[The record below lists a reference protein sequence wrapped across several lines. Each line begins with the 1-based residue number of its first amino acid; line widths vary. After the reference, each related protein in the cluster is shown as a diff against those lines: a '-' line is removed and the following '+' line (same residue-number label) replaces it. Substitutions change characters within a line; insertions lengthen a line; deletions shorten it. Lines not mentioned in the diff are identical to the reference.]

1 MYEQIKSRIAE
12 IGKLLE
18 EYGLNVGS
26 SGNISVRILEKNHI
40 VITPSGLIKSK
51 LKPED
56 MLVVDIEG
64 EIIEGERNP
73 SIEMP
78 LHLEIYKHRKDV
90 NAIIHCHP
98 IYAMVFAAL
107 REDIPIFLEETAIY
121 LGGPIKVAE
130 FARTGTEELAQ
141 NALKALGDRKA
152 VILANHGLVAVGRDL
167 DDAFEVA
174 YRVERTAK
182 IYLFT
187 KLLGGPKSIP
197 EDIIEEELEI
207 YKIKNELD

>member
-1 MYEQIKSRIAE
+1 MYEKVKKKIAE
-12 IGKLLE
+12 IGRLLE

-26 SGNISVRILEKNHI
+26 SGNISVRIPEKNHI
-40 VITPSGLIKSK
+40 IITPSGLIKSR
-51 LKPED
+51 LRPDD

-64 EIIEGERNP
+64 KVIEGGRKP
-73 SIEMP
+73 SVEIA

-98 IYAMVFAAL
+98 VYAMVFAAL
-107 REDIPIFLEETAIY
+107 REDIPVFLEETAIY
-121 LGGPIKVAE
+121 IGGPIKVAE
-130 FARTGTEELAQ
+130 FAKTGTKELAK
-141 NALKALGDRKA
+141 NALKALENRKA
-152 VILANHGLVAVGRDL
+152 VLLANHGLVAVGRDL

-187 KLLGGPKSIP
+187 KLLGGPKGIP
-197 EDIIEEELEI
+197 KDVIEEELEM
-207 YKIKNELD
+207 YRVKK